1 MGRSASPEKVAQVI
15 ELANEGH
22 YVAEIARRV
31 GLSHL
36 TVTMCLL
43 RAGVTPPKC
52 KDAPKKR
59 DRAERMASMFRQG
72 LTLTQIG
79 EHFGV
84 TRQRVEQVL
93 RRDFGIKGTDG
104 GANVRAAAKKQ
115 AKQARLDA
123 ASLVRWGMPFEE
135 ARQHRRDG
143 SIRIFESQRNCAK
156 QRGIAW
162 HLSFAQWLEV
172 WNLSGKWELRGR
184 GKGRY
189 CMSRIKDSGGYEVGN
204 VHIQLN
210 EENGREAVKQ
220 WKGKKKAYPGV
231 FCLYAGSLRPY
242 VARVGRIQVARC
254 ATAEE
259 AAAIRAAHIERLKAA
274 QCGQVSADPSGSSF
288 GAVSHGTQF
297 SPAKVLNATQLDC
310 EAL

>member
-204 VHIQLN
+204 VHIQLST
-210 EENGREAVKQ
+210 ENNSQGVAKVRGNRAANIGVWKLYPKSSKPWVAKVSKALVGTFATEAEAV
-220 WKGKKKAYPGV
+220 A
-231 FCLYAGSLRPY
+231 
-242 VARVGRIQVARC
+242 ARNAFIQERGIR
-254 ATAEE
+254 TA
-259 AAAIRAAHIERLKAA
+259 
-274 QCGQVSADPSGSSF
+274 PSGR
-288 GAVSHGTQF
+288 AYRC
-297 SPAKVLNATQLDC
+297 KQLLQ
-310 EAL
+310 AA